1 MSAPEIS
8 STKILTQLKQRFA
21 SEVLWHFVSREK
33 TDDDSYEILLSV
45 LKTGLKVGPQNEEVK
60 FLNPKTKQV
69 EILYGYHVTCLA
81 DIPLKDL
88 HIHAERYGSFA
99 VGFHKASAI
108 LNGFNPVLYVNQYSS
123 VFHRFLELIEEIDEG
138 AKRFPEAYEKYARL
152 RYLLGSIAKSGDLMA
167 SPQADPKLDH
177 LQMNNF
183 YYEREWRSLSD
194 WDFKSEDVA
203 LILVPETKLGN
214 FIHDRSSQKGLRVS
228 ETTPVLPFNLIY
240 NV

>member
-1 MSAPEIS
+1 MSYDIQS
-8 STKILTQLKQRFA
+8 QKILTQLKQRFA

-33 TDDDSYEILLSV
+33 SDEDSYQILLSV
-45 LKTGLKVGPQNEEVK
+45 LRTGLKVGPQKEQFKVFNQ
-60 FLNPKTKQV
+60 KTKKV
-69 EILYGYHVTCLA
+69 EALDGYPVTCLA

-99 VGFHKASAI
+99 IGFHKASAI

-123 VFHRFLELIEEIDEG
+123 VFHKFMEFVEEIDQDIE
-138 AKRFPEAYEKYARL
+138 KSPEIYKKYDRL
-152 RYLLGSIAKSGDLMA
+152 RNLLGSIAKSGDLMM

-183 YYEREWRSLSD
+183 YYEREWRSLAS
-194 WDFKSEDVA
+194 WEFKSDDVA
-203 LILVPETKLGN
+203 LILLPEGKLSD
-214 FIHDRSSQKGLRVS
+214 FVSDRKNCELKVS

-240 NV
+240 SV

>member
-1 MSAPEIS
+1 MTTNEVS

-33 TDDDSYEILLSV
+33 SDDDSYQILLSI
-45 LKTGLKVGPQNEEVK
+45 LKTGLKVGPQNEEFK
-60 FLNPKTKQV
+60 FYNPETKKV
-69 EILYGYHVTCLA
+69 EMLYGYHVTCLA

-108 LNGFNPVLYVNQYSS
+108 LNGFNPVLYFNQYSS
-123 VFHRFLELIEEIDEG
+123 IFHKFMELIEEIDEG
-138 AKRFPEAYEKYARL
+138 AKRFPESYEKYDRL
-152 RYLLGSIAKSGDLMA
+152 RNLLGSIAKSGDLMA
-167 SPQADPKLDH
+167 APQADAKLDH
-177 LQMNNF
+177 LQTNNF
-183 YYEREWRSLSD
+183 YYEREWRSLGD

-203 LILVPETKLGN
+203 LILLPENKIKS
-214 FIHDRSSQKGLRVS
+214 FITDRQNSGLKVS

>member
-1 MSAPEIS
+1 MIS
-8 STKILTQLKQRFA
+8 DSHSQKILTQLKQRFA

-33 TDDDSYEILLSV
+33 SDKDSYEILLSV
-45 LKTGLKVGPQNEEVK
+45 LKTGLKVGPQKEQFKVFNQKTQEVEV
-60 FLNPKTKQV
+60 LD
-69 EILYGYHVTCLA
+69 GYPVACLA

-99 VGFHKASAI
+99 IGFHKASAI

-123 VFHRFLELIEEIDEG
+123 VFHKFMEFIGEIDQDIE
-138 AKRFPEAYEKYARL
+138 KSPETYKKYDQL
-152 RYLLGSIAKSGDLMA
+152 RNLLGTIAKSGDLMA

-183 YYEREWRSLSD
+183 YYEREWRSLAS

-203 LILVPETKLGN
+203 LILLPEEKLSS
-214 FIHDRSSQKGLRVS
+214 FVSDRQDKNLKVS
-228 ETTPVLPFNLIY
+228 EITPVLPFNLIY

>member
-1 MSAPEIS
+1 MITDPSQ
-8 STKILTQLKQRFA
+8 KILTQLKQRFA

-33 TDDDSYEILLSV
+33 PDEDSYQILLSI
-45 LKTGLKVGPQNEEVK
+45 LKTGLKVGPQKEQFKVFNQ
-60 FLNPKTKQV
+60 KTKNV
-69 EILYGYHVTCLA
+69 EVLDGYPVACLA

-99 VGFHKASAI
+99 IGFHKASTI
-108 LNGFNPVLYVNQYSS
+108 VNGFNPVLYVNQYSS
-123 VFHRFLELIEEIDEG
+123 IFHKFMELIGETAENSTASAETHQQ
-138 AKRFPEAYEKYARL
+138 YNHL
-152 RYLLGSIAKSGDLMA
+152 RHWLGSIAKSGDLMA

-183 YYEREWRSLSD
+183 YYEREWRSLAN
-194 WDFKSEDVA
+194 WDFKPEDVA
-203 LILVPETKLGN
+203 LILLPEAKLTD
-214 FIHDRSSQKGLRVS
+214 FVKDRKLSGLKVS

>member
-1 MSAPEIS
+1 MTTEIHS
-8 STKILTQLKQRFA
+8 QKILTQLKQRFA

-33 TDDDSYEILLSV
+33 PDEDSYHIVLSI
-45 LKTGLKVGPQNEEVK
+45 LKTGLKVGPQKEQFKVYNQ
-60 FLNPKTKQV
+60 KTKEV
-69 EILYGYHVTCLA
+69 EVLDGDPVACLA

-99 VGFHKASAI
+99 IGFHKASAI

-123 VFHRFLELIEEIDEG
+123 VFHEFMKFIEEIDQDI
-138 AKRFPEAYEKYARL
+138 EKLPDMYKKYSRL
-152 RYLLGSIAKSGDLMA
+152 RNLLGSIAKSGDLMA

-183 YYEREWRSLSD
+183 YYEREWRSLTS
-194 WDFKSEDVA
+194 WNFKSEDVA
-203 LILVPETKLGN
+203 LILLPEEKLWS
-214 FIHDRSSQKGLRVS
+214 FVEDRKHSGLKVS

>member
-1 MSAPEIS
+1 MTYDPQSQ
-8 STKILTQLKQRFA
+8 KILTQLKQRFA

-33 TDDDSYEILLSV
+33 SDEDSYEILLSV
-45 LKTGLKVGPQNEEVK
+45 LRTGLKVGPQKEQFKVFNQ
-60 FLNPKTKQV
+60 KTQKA
-69 EILYGYHVTCLA
+69 EALDGYPVACLA

-99 VGFHKASAI
+99 IGFHKASAI

-123 VFHRFLELIEEIDEG
+123 VFHKFMEFVGEIDQDIE
-138 AKRFPEAYEKYARL
+138 KSPEVYKKYDRL
-152 RYLLGSIAKSGDLMA
+152 RNLLGSIAKSGDLMA

-183 YYEREWRSLSD
+183 YYEREWRSLAS

-203 LILVPETKLGN
+203 LILLPEEKLPN
-214 FIHDRSSQKGLRVS
+214 FVSDRKNREFKVS

>member
-1 MSAPEIS
+1 MNSDIHS
-8 STKILTQLKQRFA
+8 QKILTQLKQRFA

-33 TDDDSYEILLSV
+33 SDEDSYQILLSI
-45 LKTGLKVGPQNEEVK
+45 LKTGLKVGPQKEQFKIYNQ
-60 FLNPKTKQV
+60 KTKKV
-69 EILYGYHVTCLA
+69 EILDGYPVTCLA

-99 VGFHKASAI
+99 IGFHKASAI
-108 LNGFNPVLYVNQYSS
+108 LNGFNPMLYVNQYSS
-123 VFHRFLELIEEIDEG
+123 VFQEFIKFIEEVDQDIQQS
-138 AKRFPEAYEKYARL
+138 PETYQKYGRL
-152 RYLLGSIAKSGDLMA
+152 RNLLGSIAKSGDLMA
-167 SPQADPKLDH
+167 SPQADPQLDH

-183 YYEREWRSLSD
+183 YYEREWRSLAS

-203 LILVPETKLGN
+203 LILLPEEKMKSFVG
-214 FIHDRSSQKGLRVS
+214 DRKNSGLKVS

>member
-1 MSAPEIS
+1 MTYDIQSQ
-8 STKILTQLKQRFA
+8 KILTQLKQRFA
-21 SEVLWHFVSREK
+21 SEVLWHFASREK
-33 TDDDSYEILLSV
+33 SDDDSYQILLSI
-45 LKTGLKVGPQNEEVK
+45 LKTGLKVGPQKEQFKVFNQ
-60 FLNPKTKQV
+60 KTQKV
-69 EILYGYHVTCLA
+69 EALDGYPVACLA

-99 VGFHKASAI
+99 IGFHKASAI

-123 VFHRFLELIEEIDEG
+123 VFHKFMELLDEINQNI
-138 AKRFPEAYEKYARL
+138 AKSPETYNRL
-152 RYLLGSIAKSGDLMA
+152 RNWLASIAKSGDLMA

-183 YYEREWRSLSD
+183 YYEREWRSLSG

-203 LILVPETKLGN
+203 LILLPEGKMSQ
-214 FIHDRSSQKGLRVS
+214 FVQDRKSIGLRVS
-228 ETTPVLPFNLIY
+228 DITPVLPFNLIY